1 MTAAPARTPDEP
13 GATGPDGAARA
24 VPAEARQ
31 LLRVLGALLRE
42 DVAGL
47 RTRTTLLHRADGP
60 WLRLATGP
68 GHALLLPVRED
79 GFQSTWAARS
89 PLLRREPGGG
99 DLTTCESVLAALAG
113 LAAPE
118 DASGYAAFA
127 EECRSDLAARHLHA
141 ATRDT
146 VLTRLTNSHGPRPA
160 HWHGHAGTLAHDTLA
175 ARTDHPVHPVPR
187 GRKGLGERELRS
199 YAPEFHPRFALRWLS
214 LPAEL
219 VTSSPATDA
228 PATDGIATGPAAH
241 TGAASGPAP
250 RTGPDATPR
259 TGPGTFTA
267 AGGVRLHDGWPTPA
281 ELGLPA
287 GHHEGHVLLPVHPL
301 TAAGH
306 LHDALARTGLAR
318 HAILAERPLLDAVP
332 TLSMRTVAL
341 VGRPDTHLKLPL
353 ATATLGLLNRRTVTP
368 GSLRDGAAGQ
378 LLLAGVL
385 RREPRFAGRVLLADE
400 TCYAHAGHE
409 LLAVLR
415 RTMPAGLDDAVVLP
429 LAALLAPAPDG
440 RPVIGHLADRFH
452 GGDRIAL
459 ADAVLTLL
467 LDWQTTLFGHGIA
480 LESHQQNISL
490 VLGGGTEGPRLLLK
504 DNDGPRVHTRRLAE
518 AWGCAE
524 PTGEGLGFTDR
535 RICVTEDGPLADL
548 FTAITV
554 HLCAGSLA
562 FGLAAHGAA
571 PLDRLLGLIR
581 DRLTEAI
588 DRTAAVRPD
597 AAAVLRARV
606 LDAPELPV
614 KAMVTAGTLLTKA
627 RSGAADINKHY
638 TTGPNYLLRK
648 A

>member
-1 MTAAPARTPDEP
+1 MSADPPLTPD
-13 GATGPDGAARA
+13 ASGAARTGAAELPA
-24 VPAEARQ
+24 VAGPDAAHQ
-31 LLRVLGALLRE
+31 LLRVLSALLRE

-47 RTRTTLLHRADGP
+47 RTRTTLHHRADGP

-68 GHALLLPVRED
+68 GRALLLAVRED
-79 GFQSTWAARS
+79 GFQGTWGARL
-89 PLLRREPGGG
+89 PLLRQEPDGP
-99 DLTTCESVLAALAG
+99 DLTTTDEVLAALAR
-113 LAAPE
+113 LAPPE
-118 DASGYAAFA
+118 DAPGYAAFA

-141 ATRDT
+141 ATRGPA
-146 VLTRLTNSHGPRPA
+146 LARLTDSHGPRPA
-160 HWHGHAGTLAHDTLA
+160 HWSGHTGALAHDTLA
-175 ARTDHPVHPVPR
+175 ARTDHPVHPVSR
-187 GRKGLGERELRS
+187 GRKGLGERELRA
-199 YAPEFHPRFALRWLS
+199 YAPEFHPRFPLRWLS
-214 LPAEL
+214 LPAGR
-219 VTSSPATDA
+219 VTLA
-228 PATDGIATGPAAH
+228 PG
-241 TGAASGPAP
+241 SGSGVIPAP
-250 RTGPDATPR
+250 Y
-259 TGPGTFTA
+259 TA
-267 AGGVRLHDGWPTPA
+267 SEPGGVPLHDGWPTPA
-281 ELGLPA
+281 ELGLP
-287 GHHEGHVLLPVHPL
+287 GSHHEGHVLLPVHPL
-301 TAAGH
+301 TAAGR
-306 LHDALARTGLAR
+306 LRDALVETGLAGD
-318 HAILAERPLLDAVP
+318 AVLAERPLLDVVP

-341 VGRPDTHLKLPL
+341 ADRPDTHLKLPL

-378 LLLAGVL
+378 RLLEGVL
-385 RREPRFAGRVLLADE
+385 RREPHFAGRVLLADE
-400 TCYAHAGHE
+400 TRYAHAGHE

-415 RTMPAGLDDAVVLP
+415 RTQPAGLDDAAVLP
-429 LAALLAPAPDG
+429 LAALAAPAPDG
-440 RPVIGHLADRFH
+440 RPVIEHLADRFH
-452 GGDRIAL
+452 GGDPVAL

-490 VLGGGTEGPRLLLK
+490 VLGGGTDGPRLLLK

-524 PTGEGLGFTDR
+524 PTGDSLGFADR
-535 RICVTEDGPLADL
+535 RICGTQDAPVADL

-562 FGLAAHGAA
+562 FGLAAHGTA

-581 DRLTEAI
+581 DRLAQAI
-588 DRTAAVRPD
+588 DRTAATRPG

>member
-1 MTAAPARTPDEP
+1 MTATRPRV
-13 GATGPDGAARA
+13 TGPGTTEPPAADH
-24 VPAEARQ
+24 Q

-47 RTRTTLLHRADGP
+47 RTGATLLHRADGP
-60 WLRLATGP
+60 WLRLGTGP
-68 GHALLLPVRED
+68 GQALLLPVRED
-79 GFQSTWAARS
+79 GFQSTWAARL
-89 PLLRREPGGG
+89 PLLRQEPDAT
-99 DLTTCESVLAALAG
+99 DLTTCDAVLAALAR

-118 DASGYAAFA
+118 DAPGYMAFA

-146 VLTRLTNSHGPRPA
+146 VLARLTDSHGPCPA
-160 HWHGHAGTLAHDTLA
+160 HWHGHTGSLAHDTLA

-187 GRKGLGERELRS
+187 GRKGLGERELRA

-214 LPAEL
+214 LPAGHI
-219 VTSSPATDA
+219 TPA
-228 PATDGIATGPAAH
+228 PATGSGAVSYPCSGVTPSTG
-241 TGAASGPAP
+241 SGPE
-250 RTGPDATPR
+250 
-259 TGPGTFTA
+259 A
-267 AGGVRLHDGWPTPA
+267 AGVRLDDGWPTPA
-281 ELGLPA
+281 ELGLPRS
-287 GHHEGHVLLPVHPL
+287 HHEGHVLLPVHPL
-301 TAAGH
+301 TAAGR
-306 LHDALARTGLAR
+306 LHDALAETGLAR
-318 HAILAERPLLDAVP
+318 HAVLAGRPLLHVVP

-341 VGRPDTHLKLPL
+341 ADRPGTHLKLPL

-378 LLLAGVL
+378 RLLEGVL
-385 RREPRFAGRVLLADE
+385 HREPRFAGRVLLADE

-415 RTMPAGLDDAVVLP
+415 RTQPPGLDDATVLP

-452 GGDRIAL
+452 GGDQVAL

-490 VLGGGTEGPRLLLK
+490 VLGGGTDGPRLLLK

-524 PTGEGLGFTDR
+524 PTADTLGFADR
-535 RICVTEDGPLADL
+535 RICVTEDGAVADL

-562 FGLAAHGAA
+562 FGLAAHGTA
-571 PLDRLLGLIR
+571 PLDRLLGLVR
-581 DRLTEAI
+581 DRLAEAI
-588 DRTAAVRPD
+588 DRTAVTRPD

>member
-1 MTAAPARTPDEP
+1 MSAGRPRASGES
-13 GATGPDGAARA
+13 GAAARSGDA
-24 VPAEARQ
+24 EPPAVARPVPAAAHQ

-47 RTRTTLLHRADGP
+47 RTRSTLLHHTDGP
-60 WLRLATGP
+60 WLRLATAP
-68 GHALLLPVRED
+68 GRALLLPVRED
-79 GFQSTWAARS
+79 GFQGTWGARL
-89 PLLRREPGGG
+89 PLLRQEPEDT
-99 DLTTCESVLAALAG
+99 DLATTDEVLAALAR

-118 DASGYAAFA
+118 DAPGYAAFA
-127 EECRSDLAARHLHA
+127 EECRSDLAARRLHA
-141 ATRDT
+141 ATRDP
-146 VLTRLTNSHGPRPA
+146 VLARLTSHHGPDPA
-160 HWHGHAGTLAHDTLA
+160 HWRGHAGALAHDTLA
-175 ARTDHPVHPVPR
+175 ARTDHPVHPVSR
-187 GRKGLGERELRS
+187 GRKGLGEQELRA

-214 LPAEL
+214 LPAGRVTL
-219 VTSSPATDA
+219 VP
-228 PATDGIATGPAAH
+228 G
-241 TGAASGPAP
+241 TGADAVPYTAP
-250 RTGPDATPR
+250 ET
-259 TGPGTFTA
+259 
-267 AGGVRLHDGWPTPA
+267 GGVPLHDGWPTPA
-281 ELGLPA
+281 ELELPP

-301 TAAGH
+301 TAAGR
-306 LHDALARTGLAR
+306 LRDALAETGLAG
-318 HAILAERPLLDAVP
+318 AAVLAERPLRDVVP

-378 LLLAGVL
+378 RLLEGVL

-400 TCYAHAGHE
+400 TTYAHAGHE

-415 RTMPAGLDDAVVLP
+415 RTQPAGLDAAAVLP
-429 LAALLAPAPDG
+429 LAALPAPAPDG
-440 RPVIGHLADRFH
+440 RTVIEHLADRFY
-452 GGDRIAL
+452 GGDPVAL

-480 LESHQQNISL
+480 LESHQQNVSL
-490 VLGGGTEGPRLLLK
+490 VLGGGTDGPRLLLK

-524 PTGEGLGFTDR
+524 PTADSLGFADG
-535 RICVTEDGPLADL
+535 RICGTQDAPGADL
-548 FTAITV
+548 FTTITV

-562 FGLAAHGAA
+562 FALAAHGTA
-571 PLDRLLGLIR
+571 PLDRLLRLIR
-581 DRLTEAI
+581 ERLAEAI
-588 DRTAAVRPD
+588 DRTATTRPG

>member
-1 MTAAPARTPDEP
+1 MTATPD
-13 GATGPDGAARA
+13 A
-24 VPAEARQ
+24 ARQ

-47 RTRTTLLHRADGP
+47 RTRTILLRAADGP

-68 GHALLLPVRED
+68 GRALLLPVRED
-79 GFQSTWAARS
+79 GFQSTWAARL
-89 PLLRREPGGG
+89 PLLRHEPGGT
-99 DLTTCESVLAALAG
+99 DLTTADAVLEALAR

-118 DASGYAAFA
+118 DAPGYAAFA

-141 ATRDT
+141 ATRDA
-146 VLTRLTNSHGPRPA
+146 VLTRLTGDHGPRPA
-160 HWHGHAGTLAHDTLA
+160 HWRGHTGALAHDTLA

-187 GRKGLGERELRS
+187 GRKGLGERELRA
-199 YAPEFHPRFALRWLS
+199 YAPEFHPRFPLRWLS
-214 LPAEL
+214 LPAGA
-219 VTSSPATDA
+219 VT
-228 PATDGIATGPAAH
+228 
-241 TGAASGPAP
+241 PAP
-250 RTGPDATPR
+250 GTGTDR
-259 TGPGTFTA
+259 DSYTGS
-267 AGGVRLHDGWPTPA
+267 GGAPETGGPRLHDGWPTPA
-281 ELGLPA
+281 ELGLP
-287 GHHEGHVLLPVHPL
+287 GSHHEGHVLLPVHPL
-301 TAAGH
+301 TAAGP
-306 LHDALARTGLAR
+306 LRDALAATGLAD
-318 HAILAERPLLDAVP
+318 HAVIAERPLVDVVP

-341 VGRPDTHLKLPL
+341 ADRPDTHLKLPL

-378 LLLAGVL
+378 RLLEGVL

-415 RTMPAGLDDAVVLP
+415 RAQPAGLDNAAVLP
-429 LAALLAPAPDG
+429 LAALMALAPDG
-440 RPVIGHLADRFH
+440 RPVIVHLADRFH
-452 GGDRIAL
+452 CGDPVAL
-459 ADAVLTLL
+459 AGSVLTLL

-490 VLGGGTEGPRLLLK
+490 VLGGGTDGPRLLLK

-524 PTGEGLGFTDR
+524 PTADGLGFADR
-535 RICVTEDGPLADL
+535 RICVTEDAPVADL

-571 PLDRLLGLIR
+571 PLDRMLGLIR
-581 DRLTEAI
+581 DRLAEAI
-588 DRTAAVRPD
+588 DRIAATRPE
-597 AAAVLRARV
+597 AAAVLRTRV

-614 KAMVTAGTLLTKA
+614 KAMVTAGTLLTKE